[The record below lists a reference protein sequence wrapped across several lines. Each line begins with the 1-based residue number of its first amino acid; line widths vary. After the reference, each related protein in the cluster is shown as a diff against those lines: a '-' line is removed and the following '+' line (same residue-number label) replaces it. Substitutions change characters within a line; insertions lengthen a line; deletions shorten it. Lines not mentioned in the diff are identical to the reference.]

1 MGSEN
6 VHAIVQPVFQV
17 FRELMLNP
25 LLYLSVFLIVLEN
38 VRQAKVERKMFGVR
52 VTRVWFPLLLRF
64 LKFLLVGIVLTA
76 SALALHLSLPWRQI
90 VLVSALSALLAA
102 FRLRFMASIYSIAVW
117 ILAAYLA
124 TTLHWSLAGISGPW
138 RDAWLNF
145 SSGTWSATIG
155 LAGIGQ
161 VLMTWWCWGDETSPA
176 LFRGKRGLCVG
187 GFYTQ
192 YVYLLP
198 IAPLPFLTGISYLG
212 ATLFP
217 KQVRISTL
225 WSGFG
230 MLVAGGGAYALLRF
244 EHLAFAPIL
253 LVALYVLVGEVY
265 LLKLRVRERQLDSL
279 CAPYAEG
286 VTILH
291 TIRGSVA
298 RELGL
303 SAGERIVEVNQ
314 STVRSE
320 YELHFALDINPAYVR
335 MKVVDLRG
343 EARLVGKPI
352 YAGERHQI
360 GLLIVSVEDGVFVY
374 RRREV
379 GALSSLYAR
388 WGRLTES
395 GSPIQ
400 RKDMPTLVE

>member
-1 MGSEN
+1 VGSEN
-6 VHAIVQPVFQV
+6 VHAIMQQVFQV
-17 FRELMLNP
+17 VRELVLNP
-25 LLYLSVFLIVLEN
+25 LLYLSVVFIALEN

-52 VTRVWFPLLLRF
+52 VTRVWFPLSYRF

-76 SALALHLSLPWRQI
+76 TAFSLHLSLPWRQI
-90 VLVSALSALLAA
+90 VLVSALSVILAA
-102 FRLRFMASIYSIAVW
+102 FRLRFLASVYSIVVW
-117 ILAAYLA
+117 MLVAYLA
-124 TTLHWSLAGISGPW
+124 ATFHWYLVGISEPW
-138 RDAWLNF
+138 KGALLNF
-145 SSGTWSATIG
+145 SSGMWAAWIG

-161 VLMTWWCWGDETSPA
+161 VLMTWWCWENETSPA

-198 IAPLPFLTGISYLG
+198 IAPLPFLTGTSYLG

-217 KQVRISTL
+217 KQVRIWTL
-225 WSGFG
+225 WNGIG
-230 MLVAGGGAYALLRF
+230 MFVAGGGAYALLRL
-244 EHLAFAPIL
+244 EHLTFAPIS
-253 LVALYVLVGEVY
+253 LVALFVLAVELY
-265 LLKLRVRERQLDSL
+265 ILTLRVRERQLDSV
-279 CAPYAEG
+279 CAPNADG

-320 YELHFALDINPAYVR
+320 YELHFALDINPAYVK

-360 GLLIVSVEDGVFVY
+360 GLLIVSVEDGVYVY
-374 RRREV
+374 KRREV

-388 WGRLTES
+388 WGRLTEGGATIS
-395 GSPIQ
+395 
-400 RKDMPTLVE
+400 RKDMPTLAE